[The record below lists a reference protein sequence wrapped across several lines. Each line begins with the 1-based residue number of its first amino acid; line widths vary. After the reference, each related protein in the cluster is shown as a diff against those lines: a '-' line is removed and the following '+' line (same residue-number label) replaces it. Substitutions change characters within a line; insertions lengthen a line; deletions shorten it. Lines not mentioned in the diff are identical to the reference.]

1 MTRTIYQSSDEYLN
15 RPGSSPSFDSSMQ
28 GQSGSLKSQDCIVD
42 SEANESSTGFAHQPQ
57 IVLLGSD
64 RRYNN
69 YWLFLGLCRADD
81 PGHRRVYFESSE
93 DGHWEVI
100 DSPQVVHL
108 LTLLR
113 YITLSLPLSESLEY
127 KLNKVTMLFL
137 LFCNAGITF
146 AAVCP
151 RHQRH

>member
-15 RPGSSPSFDSSMQ
+15 RPGSSPR
-28 GQSGSLKSQDCIVD
+28 QSGNLKSQDYIAD
-42 SEANESSTGFAHQPQ
+42 SGANESSTGFAHQPQ

-69 YWLFLGLCRADD
+69 YWLFLGPCRADD

-108 LTLLR
+108 LTSLG
-113 YITLSLPLSESLEY
+113 YIICASDLI
-127 KLNKVTMLFL
+127 
-137 LFCNAGITF
+137 A
-146 AAVCP
+146 
-151 RHQRH
+151 